1 MKAIILKGLTVL
13 FMLMFLVGCNPNSGG
28 QIGSVG
34 LLMSE
39 TINDQVWGT
48 KSYRGLLQIAS
59 KYDVNV
65 HYKEDIKSQLQVENA
80 IKEFDKVGVTL
91 IFGNGHEFSNYFS
104 HIAKDYP
111 HIHFVSINGEAIEDN
126 TTSLN
131 FEGYAM
137 GYFGGMVA
145 AEMTT
150 SQEIGVIPA
159 YNWQAEVQGFIDGA
173 KYQNESITVHVSSVG
188 DWNDIDGGLQMF
200 EEQLAEGVDVFYP
213 AGDGFNVP
221 IIEKVKENG
230 LYVIGYVSDQHE
242 LGSKTVLT
250 STVQHVD
257 QLFLFAA
264 ESFDI
269 GNLESGNY
277 SFDFKEEAITLGEF
291 SSIVPAEFVEEME
304 NHVKTYI
311 ETGKLPSHVKE

>member
-1 MKAIILKGLTVL
+1 MKAIILKSFVVL
-13 FMLMFLVGCNPNSGG
+13 SMLMFLIGCNANSGG
-28 QIGSVG
+28 KIGNVG

-65 HYKEDIKSQLQVENA
+65 HYKEDIKSQLSVENA

-91 IFGNGHEFSNYFS
+91 IFGNGHDFAYYFSN
-104 HIAKDYP
+104 IAKDYP
-111 HIHFVSINGEAIEDN
+111 HIHFVSINGEATEDN
-126 TTSLN
+126 TTSLC

-137 GYFGGMVA
+137 GYFGGMMA
-145 AEMTT
+145 AKMTT
-150 SQEIGVIPA
+150 SLEIGVIPA
-159 YNWQAEVQGFIDGA
+159 YDWQAEVQGFIDGA
-173 KYQNESITVHVSSVG
+173 KYQNENVTVHVSAVG
-188 DWNDIDGGLQMF
+188 DWNDIDGGIQMF
-200 EEQLAEGVDVFYP
+200 EEQLSEGVDVFYP

-230 LYVIGYVSDQHE
+230 LYVIGYVSDQHD

-257 QLFLFAA
+257 QLFLYAA
-264 ESFDI
+264 ESFDN
-269 GNLESGNY
+269 GTLESGNY
-277 SFDFKEEAITLGEF
+277 SFDFKDEAITLGKF
-291 SSIVPAEFVEEME
+291 SSVVPDEFVEEMQQ
-304 NHVKTYI
+304 HVKAYI
-311 ETGKLPSHVKE
+311 ETGKLPSNVK